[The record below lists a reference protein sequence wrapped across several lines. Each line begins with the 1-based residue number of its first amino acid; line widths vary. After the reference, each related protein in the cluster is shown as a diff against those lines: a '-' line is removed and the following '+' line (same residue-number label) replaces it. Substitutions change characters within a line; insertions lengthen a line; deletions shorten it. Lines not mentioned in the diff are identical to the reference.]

1 MSEAF
6 FKTKTKTRLIPA
18 AMIVGA
24 LAAQAEAISPHV
36 PQAVPGDCVAA
47 VFIDPPR
54 PDASSGTIR
63 TTLDFATFLA
73 DRAQHFGLVSM
84 LPDSVRIWLDALASV
99 SVATKHP
106 VALVL
111 IDIEA
116 SPQDKGGHR
125 LAGLRAALIAHTR
138 GDNDTIEQRIRH
150 LLKTYTNSE
159 KSLLTLSEKTK
170 PRRFDL
176 RDQRLPDWASITWG
190 RLGDYYVV
198 AVGVGAFDQ
207 IARTLTKSSTSLMK
221 DSTNLVKS
229 STSSRKDSTSL
240 MKGSTS
246 LANQDWFRRACST
259 TEGRDAFLSFY
270 VQFDALRE
278 RADAPLAAKI
288 EKVLAALRLT
298 DVRRGLWSVRRDR
311 RALEV
316 VGLVRRNHQDERV
329 PIAGAR
335 FLPHGGEEIIPP
347 GATGYT
353 AFRWRPK
360 VALERIGAAYLA
372 SKSPSGRRS
381 IRAFWEGVQSQSRV
395 SIPDDIF
402 ANLGDTVVIHNY
414 PRHVLG
420 LPLAWTI
427 WIPIKGD
434 AETLRSSLDRLLLFA
449 SGKLAESGVIRI
461 KRTPDRTWY
470 LFAGLS
476 GPALAVTDRWLVV
489 SFSPTAVQ
497 QNLTLLPQLARDPKA
512 TSD

>member
-1 MSEAF
+1 M
-6 FKTKTKTRLIPA
+6 LI
-18 AMIVGA
+18 GA
-24 LAAQAEAISPHV
+24 LAAQAAAISPQM
-36 PQAVPGDCVAA
+36 PLAVPGDCVAA
-47 VFIDPPR
+47 VFIDPPQ
-54 PDASSGTIR
+54 PDAASGTIR

-73 DRAQHFGLVSM
+73 DRAQHLGLVSM
-84 LPDSVRIWLDALASV
+84 LPDSVRIWIDALASV

-116 SPQDKGGHR
+116 SPRDKGGHR
-125 LAGLRAALIAHTR
+125 LAGVRAALIAYTR

-159 KSLLTLSEKTK
+159 KSILTLSDKTK

-176 RDQRLPDWASITWG
+176 HDQRLPDWAPITWG
-190 RLGDYYVV
+190 KLGDYYVV
-198 AVGVGAFDQ
+198 AVGAGAFDQ
-207 IARTLTKSSTSLMK
+207 IARTLTK
-221 DSTNLVKS
+221 D
-229 STSSRKDSTSL
+229 
-240 MKGSTS
+240 STS

-270 VQFDALRE
+270 VQFDALRK

-288 EKVLAALRLT
+288 EKVQAALRLT
-298 DVRRGLWSVRRDR
+298 DVRRGLWTVRRDG

-316 VGLVRRNHQDERV
+316 VGLVRRDHQDERV

-335 FLPHGGEEIIPP
+335 FLPCGGEEIIPP

-372 SKSPSGRRS
+372 SKSPAGRRS
-381 IRAFWEGVQSQSRV
+381 LTAFWEDVQRQSRV

-449 SGKLAESGVIRI
+449 SGRLGESGVIRI
-461 KRTPDRTWY
+461 RRTPDRTWY

-489 SFSPTAVQ
+489 SFSPTAVR
-497 QNLTLLPQLARDPKA
+497 QNLTLLPHGPNA

>member
-18 AMIVGA
+18 AMLVGA

-36 PQAVPGDCVAA
+36 SQAVPGDCVAA

-54 PDASSGTIR
+54 PDAASGTIR

-198 AVGVGAFDQ
+198 AVGAGAFDEV
-207 IARTLTKSSTSLMK
+207 ARTL
-221 DSTNLVKS
+221 V
-229 STSSRKDSTSL
+229 KDSTSL
-240 MKGSTS
+240 MKDSTS

-259 TEGRDAFLSFY
+259 TEGRAAFLSLY
-270 VQFDALRE
+270 VQFDALRK

-449 SGKLAESGVIRI
+449 SGKLAESGVVRI
-461 KRTPDRTWY
+461 QRTPDRTWY

-497 QNLTLLPQLARDPKA
+497 QNLTLLPHGFQAA
-512 TSD
+512 SD

>member
-6 FKTKTKTRLIPA
+6 CKTKTKSRTRLIPA
-18 AMIVGA
+18 ALLVGI
-24 LAAQAEAISPHV
+24 LAPQAAAISPHL

-47 VFIDPPR
+47 VFIDPNQPE
-54 PDASSGTIR
+54 AASGTIR

-116 SPQDKGGHR
+116 SPYDKGGHR
-125 LAGLRAALIAHTR
+125 LAGLRAALIAYTR

-159 KSLLTLSEKTK
+159 KSSLTLSDKSK

-198 AVGVGAFDQ
+198 AVGAGAFDQ
-207 IARTLTKSSTSLMK
+207 VARTLAKGSKSLVKGSESLVK
-221 DSTNLVKS
+221 DSESLVK
-229 STSSRKDSTSL
+229 D
-240 MKGSTS
+240 STS
-246 LANQDWFRRACST
+246 LANQDWFRQACST
-259 TEGRDAFLSFY
+259 IEGRDAFLSFY
-270 VQFDALRE
+270 VQFDALRK
-278 RADAPLAAKI
+278 RADALLAGKI

-298 DVRRGLWSVRRDR
+298 DVKRGLWTVRRDG
-311 RALEV
+311 RALEA

-497 QNLTLLPQLARDPKA
+497 QNLTLLPHGPQAA
-512 TSD
+512 SD